1 MSDRPA
7 MRSTVFVIM
16 PVGSDP
22 RFAERRSAIEAA
34 ISACGLDAHFPFE
47 DGSHTGFDLPAMLS
61 QLRSSAVVV
70 ADLTLERPS
79 CYFEVGV
86 AQTVHPS
93 VVLIAEQGTTIH
105 QVGGAEAV
113 SFYASIDELAG
124 HLAQRL
130 RSSSIGAV
138 RRPAKK

>member
-1 MSDRPA
+1 

-22 RFAERRSAIEAA
+22 RFGERRSAIASA
-34 ISACGLDAHFPFE
+34 IAACGMDTLFPFE
-47 DGSHTGFDLPAMLS
+47 DGSHAEFDLAVMLTK
-61 QLRSSAVVV
+61 LRSSAAVV

-86 AQTVHPS
+86 AQTVHPT

-113 SFYASIDELAG
+113 SFYTSIDELTE
-124 HLAQRL
+124 HLTLRL
-130 RSSSIGAV
+130 HASGIGVA
-138 RRPAKK
+138 RRPAKKRPSVAA